1 MKTVCVVTWYKSNNF
16 GTCLQAVALVKA
28 LEEMGYNAYMLAY
41 GRRYTLKDWERILR
55 KLKKKFRAEKGAKG
69 KTNSE
74 KENNIQRCIDENL
87 SFENK
92 RGTEDN
98 L

>member
-41 GRRYTLKDWERILR
+41 GRRYTLKDWERIL
-55 KLKKKFRAEKGAKG
+55 
-69 KTNSE
+69 
-74 KENNIQRCIDENL
+74 
-87 SFENK
+87 
-92 RGTEDN
+92 
-98 L
+98 